1 MPPHLTGRSP
11 GTAPSTCTRCAGP
24 VRRRLAAI
32 GVLLFRFA
40 LLMLAVLACLLFRTY
55 ITQFLVFVGWL
66 VAACAMGAAEL
77 AAFRS
82 FARTW
87 KGDWRERSLR
97 APIPIAIRRNGD
109 VVHYRARDPHQAY
122 SGLSW
127 GPDQPGRRQQAA
139 DPNPATRADEAPAGG
154 DQ

>member
-1 MPPHLTGRSP
+1 M
-11 GTAPSTCTRCAGP
+11 TATSTCTRCAGP
-24 VRRRLAAI
+24 VRRRLAAA
-32 GVLLFRFA
+32 GVLLGRLA

-55 ITQFLVFVGWL
+55 ITQFLVFAGWL
-66 VAACAMGAAEL
+66 GVACALGAVEL

-97 APIPIAIRRNGD
+97 APIPIAIRGNGD
-109 VVHYRARDPHQAY
+109 VVHYRDPYWGDTDSCLACGPGQP
-122 SGLSW
+122 SW
-127 GPDQPGRRQQAA
+127 CRQVA